1 MTKKIMVPLPS
12 IRHISYITF
21 VDIVILC
28 SIKIYRSYSGL
39 PQMMTYM
46 YEHKLG
52 MVLLPIKFLNSSF
65 HASFIH
71 GVCIELN
78 LS

>member
-1 MTKKIMVPLPS
+1 MTKKIMLSLPS
-12 IRHISYITF
+12 IRHNSYITF
-21 VDIVILC
+21 VDIVLLC
-28 SIKIYRSYSGL
+28 SIKIYRSYSGS
-39 PQMMTYM
+39 PQMMT